1 VHQAGGDQ
9 TPKTASLLNP
19 EPRTLVTFVKN
30 QGQFGASLVCR
41 YMPWHWNSFRI
52 YQKRLQASDF
62 FQSDSKD
69 FLSGWHPATM
79 IAAGCRSLPKKTAS
93 KINSIEIRF

>member
-1 VHQAGGDQ
+1 MALEFVSNLSKTFAG
-9 TPKTASLLNP
+9 
-19 EPRTLVTFVKN
+19 E
-30 QGQFGASLVCR
+30 
-41 YMPWHWNSFRI
+41 RI
-52 YQKRLQASDF
+52 

-93 KINSIEIRF
+93 KINSIEMRF